1 MSGILWDELVFGP
14 IRSRRLGNSLG
25 VNLLP
30 GSKKIC
36 TFNCVY
42 CECGW
47 GEEIENKDD
56 KLPKLEK
63 IIPALEKRLIELK
76 EQKFDLNSITFA
88 GNGEPSLHPEF
99 VEIIN
104 NVLQLRDIHAPQ
116 AKVTCLSNST
126 MIHKVGIREALMKI
140 DNPWMKLDAGSDLM
154 YRRINKVFKN
164 LSLSEIVENL
174 IKMKGN
180 LSIQT
185 LLLRGEMD
193 GEIIDNTSE
202 KEVEVWIEHLK
213 KIKPRSV
220 ILYPIDRETPLSKLE
235 KISDE
240 ELEKIAD
247 KVRKVGINTVVYS

>member
-1 MSGILWDELVFGP
+1 
-14 IRSRRLGNSLG
+14 
-25 VNLLP
+25 
-30 GSKKIC
+30 
-36 TFNCVY
+36 
-42 CECGW
+42 
-47 GEEIENKDD
+47 
-56 KLPKLEK
+56 
-63 IIPALEKRLIELK
+63 
-76 EQKFDLNSITFA
+76 
-88 GNGEPSLHPEF
+88 
-99 VEIIN
+99 
-104 NVLQLRDIHAPQ
+104 
-116 AKVTCLSNST
+116 
-126 MIHKVGIREALMKI
+126 
-140 DNPWMKLDAGSDLM
+140 
-154 YRRINKVFKN
+154 
-164 LSLSEIVENL
+164 
-174 IKMKGN
+174 MKGN